1 MQMKKALLFVTLV
14 VMLFQSVLF
23 GQEKLV
29 LTVEQS
35 VQYALEKNPEI
46 KMAEKELAKARA
58 SVWEA
63 TSNILPQVNGYAN
76 LQHAWDIQ
84 QQTIPNFLKPMLG
97 PLADLIPEL
106 KMMPDFVSL
115 SFGMENTLIY
125 GATLTQPI
133 FLGGAGLSGIQMASS
148 GKRAAEQSL
157 ESKRQSLIYQAA
169 NAFYA
174 CLLAQELAA
183 VQEEALQQ
191 AQANLNVV
199 AKKYEVG
206 AASGFDK
213 MRAEVEV
220 ANLKPEVITARNNFQ
235 LAKTGLRNVLGLDR
249 KTQIEVEGTL
259 RYENDDFSN
268 KSLEE
273 FQKAALQSR
282 PEILAMKEQVNISS
296 KGVAVARSNFM
307 PKLFFQTDYSYMAMK
322 NDLKFTQDDFSKGF
336 TSALSLQ
343 IPLFTSFKNSKQ
355 YQKARL
361 DQKIMVDTEKQVF
374 DGIVA
379 DAEVSYNKFQEA
391 KQKYT
396 AALES
401 VDLAQEALRL
411 ANLMYAE
418 GANTQ
423 LDVLSSQLALNR
435 AKLNYVSSLY
445 EYQMA
450 RYQIRK
456 AVGDLKS
463 VL

>member
-1 MQMKKALLFVTLV
+1 MQIKKAHFLLFFLLIWTQISLYA
-14 VMLFQSVLF
+14 QD
-23 GQEKLV
+23 KLV

-35 VQYALEKNPEI
+35 VQYALEKNPELRV
-46 KMAEKELAKARA
+46 AEKEVAKARA
-58 SVWEA
+58 GVWEA
-63 TSNILPQVNGYAN
+63 TSGLLPQINGYAN

-97 PLADLIPEL
+97 PLADMIPEL
-106 KMMPDFVSL
+106 KGMPDYVTM

-133 FLGGAGLSGIQMASS
+133 FLGGAGISGVQMASA
-148 GKRAAEQSL
+148 GKRTSEQNL
-157 ESKRQSLIYQAA
+157 EAKRQTLIYQTA

-174 CLLAQELAA
+174 CLLAQELVA
-183 VQEEALQQ
+183 VQEKALSQ
-191 AQANLNVV
+191 AQANLDVV
-199 AKKYEVG
+199 SKKYNVG

-220 ANLKPEVITARNNFQ
+220 ANLKPQVISARNNLQ
-235 LAKTGLRNVLGLDR
+235 TAKTGLRTVLGLER
-249 KTQIEVEGTL
+249 QMEIEVQGAL
-259 RYENDDFSN
+259 RFEEDEFGNQPLDSFL
-268 KSLEE
+268 KS
-273 FQKAALQSR
+273 ALQAR
-282 PEILAMKEQVNISS
+282 PEILAMKEQLQISN
-296 KGVAVARSNFM
+296 KGVAMARSNFM
-307 PKLFFQTDYSYMAMK
+307 PKLLFQTDYSYMAMK
-322 NDLKFTQDDFSKGF
+322 NDLKFNQNEFSKGF

-361 DQKIMVDTEKQVF
+361 DQKIMIDTEKQVY

-391 KQKYT
+391 RQKYT
-396 AALES
+396 AAKES

-423 LDVLSSQLALNR
+423 LDVLSSQLALNQAR
-435 AKLNYVSSLY
+435 LNYVSSLY

-456 AVGDLKS
+456 AVGGLKS